1 MFRAVLDGVSPLF
14 FSRSNSVCLGL
25 PPEFNALLPSVSSLP
40 SSSRV
45 HRLRRAF
52 RILPKPTIYSP
63 PVKAMEHE
71 PLLPRLQLLEAV
83 IESVSI
89 PSFDVFQ

>member
-1 MFRAVLDGVSPLF
+1 MVEARTIKSQLAEE
-14 FSRSNSVCLGL
+14 R
-25 PPEFNALLPSVSSLP
+25 PEHDLMLS
-40 SSSRV
+40 
-45 HRLRRAF
+45 
-52 RILPKPTIYSP
+52 TIYSP

-89 PSFDVFQ
+89 PSFDVF